1 MIRLSYNN
9 DLRGIISLWQEAFG
23 DSESDI
29 LFFLNSHYNPENTV
43 VYEYNNEI
51 ASVLFLIEGNMHIK
65 NVDYPSYYLYAA
77 CTLKK
82 YRGKGLMSEM
92 LDFAKKIAA
101 SRNYFFIALK
111 PAEESLFDYYSRF
124 GYKTVF
130 KKKTV
135 YINNLSENCINEIPL
150 QNSDT
155 INFESRDIFFENTD
169 YFKWDKPSFDFA
181 VKHHEYYGGKTIS
194 NCNGYLLYSMNDGV
208 LTVKESTFSELEF
221 INVIKNI
228 AFENS
233 ISSVQADL
241 LFNSFNENC
250 KSDIID
256 SGMILPLCKKAESII
271 KTLDNAYLSLTL
283 D

>member
-1 MIRLSYNN
+1 MIRLSDNN
-9 DLRGIISLWQEAFG
+9 DLKGIISLWQEAFG

-92 LDFAKKIAA
+92 LDFAKKIAI
-101 SRNYFFIALK
+101 SRNCFFIALK
-111 PAEESLFDYYSRF
+111 PAEKSLFDYYSRF
-124 GYKTVF
+124 GYKTAF

-135 YINNLSENCINEIPL
+135 YISKLFDNGINKIPL
-150 QNSDT
+150 QNSDA
-155 INFESRDIFFENTD
+155 INVEIRDSFFENTD

-181 VKHHEYYGGKTIS
+181 VEHHKFYGGKVFGG
-194 NCNGYLLYSMNDGV
+194 CNGYILYSVIDGV
-208 LTVKESTFSELEF
+208 LTVKENTFPELEF

-228 AFENS
+228 ALEKN
-233 ISSVQADL
+233 ISSVQADS
-241 LFNSFNENC
+241 SFYSLNENF
-250 KSDIID
+250 KSEIID
-256 SGMILPLCKKAESII
+256 SGMLIPLCPKAESLI